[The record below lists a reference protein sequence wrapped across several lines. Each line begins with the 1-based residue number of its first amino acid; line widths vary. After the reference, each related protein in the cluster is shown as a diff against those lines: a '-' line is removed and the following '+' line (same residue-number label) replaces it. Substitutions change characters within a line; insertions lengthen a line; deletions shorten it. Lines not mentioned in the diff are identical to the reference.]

1 MQTSPAPPVIRP
13 PSSRRWLW
21 MGLALVL
28 IPLLTLGGL
37 ALGVASYFRLSSDT
51 RALRS
56 ELMRAS
62 GAEWRQRIG
71 LNVGSTTLGLVR
83 AGLSCTQ
90 IKPEALAAF
99 RAVRS
104 FEVGIYE
111 LASRVDDPNRTAL
124 LAAAD
129 GVMNARGWERVVGVL
144 DGRQMVGVYLPA
156 ELGSPRRVKACVVV
170 LDDRQMVVVSAQGNL
185 EPLVECLRQ
194 HHDWQAKVR
203 SLASR

>member
-71 LNVGSTTLGLVR
+71 LNVGGTTL
-83 AGLSCTQ
+83 
-90 IKPEALAAF
+90 
-99 RAVRS
+99 
-104 FEVGIYE
+104 
-111 LASRVDDPNRTAL
+111 
-124 LAAAD
+124 
-129 GVMNARGWERVVGVL
+129 AR
-144 DGRQMVGVYLPA
+144 MF
-156 ELGSPRRVKACVVV
+156 
-170 LDDRQMVVVSAQGNL
+170 
-185 EPLVECLRQ
+185 
-194 HHDWQAKVR
+194 HT
-203 SLASR
+203 